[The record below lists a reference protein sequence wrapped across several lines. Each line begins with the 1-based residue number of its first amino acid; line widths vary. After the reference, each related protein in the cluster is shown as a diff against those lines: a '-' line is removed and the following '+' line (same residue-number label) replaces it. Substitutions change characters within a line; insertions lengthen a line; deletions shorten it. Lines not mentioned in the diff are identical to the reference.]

1 MFQST
6 DSSNDEIYGFDGES
20 NANGKNSIN
29 FQQIIDWSI
38 CVNFILTKH
47 YVACWLHCLGLSYHL
62 SYLRLISEHFY
73 KLYEACS
80 LLAILLK
87 FVFSSFDVK
96 FRQ

>member
-20 NANGKNSIN
+20 NANGKNSIT

-38 CVNFILTKH
+38 CVNFILRKH
-47 YVACWLHCLGLSYHL
+47 YFACWLHCLGLSYHH
-62 SYLRLISEHFY
+62 SYPNLIPEHFY
-73 KLYEACS
+73 KLYEMCS
-80 LLAILLK
+80 LLAIILK